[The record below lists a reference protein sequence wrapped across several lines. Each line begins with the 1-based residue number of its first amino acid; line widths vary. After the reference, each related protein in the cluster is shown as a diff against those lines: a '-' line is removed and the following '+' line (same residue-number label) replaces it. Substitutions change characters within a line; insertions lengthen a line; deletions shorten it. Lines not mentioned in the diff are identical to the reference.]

1 MTDSST
7 TKRTA
12 RANRLASET
21 SPYLLQHAN
30 NPVDWFPWG
39 AEALQKARDED
50 KPIFLSIGYSAC
62 HWCHVM
68 EHESFEDESI
78 ARVLNE
84 NFVSIKVDREE
95 RPDLDQIYMNAVM
108 ALRGGGGGW
117 PLSVFLTPTQ
127 EVFFGGTYWPPKS
140 RLGMP
145 GFDQVLHGVLD
156 AYSSRRDQVTT
167 QSKRITDWLNEN
179 EVAAS
184 VEKPGRDLL
193 ANAAEV
199 LTQSFDYENGGFGG
213 APKFPHA
220 MDLRLLTLLSRTWNP
235 DDPPGR
241 EGLLEMVRIN
251 CKKMAYGGIFDH
263 LAGGFARY
271 AVDEKWLVP
280 HFEKMLYDNA
290 LLADV
295 YLEMFAATR
304 DDFYSGIARKTLD
317 YMLGYLTD
325 GAGAFYSSED
335 ADSEGEEGKFY
346 VWSKQEIHDILG
358 PEIGRR
364 FCELYNVTAA
374 GNFEGHNILN
384 MTVSFQQFADQA
396 GMDKQ
401 DLRAEMRTARKKLL
415 EVRDRRI
422 RPGLDDKVLVSW
434 NALAIHALARAGV
447 ILDEPKYGGAAAQA
461 AEFIWQNLRKEDG
474 RLLHTWRNG
483 QAKLDAYLDDY
494 AYLILA
500 LLEVYQFD
508 FDVRWVDRAANLV
521 EQMVSHFW
529 DEEFGGFFFT
539 ADDHEQLIA
548 RSKVFQD
555 SSTPSGNA
563 MATSSLVR
571 LGRLTGR
578 TDWLEIAERTMSASL
593 SLIKRSPLASG
604 QMLIAIEQYLDD
616 AQEFVLV
623 AENEADIAAP
633 LAALRKSWNPS
644 SQVICQSGQPE
655 NTSGALANVL
665 DGKVAIDNRVT
676 LYTCDATGCQAPVV
690 GVEEILAAMKSRPGV

>member
-1 MTDSST
+1 
-7 TKRTA
+7 
-12 RANRLASET
+12 
-21 SPYLLQHAN
+21 
-30 NPVDWFPWG
+30 
-39 AEALQKARDED
+39 
-50 KPIFLSIGYSAC
+50 
-62 HWCHVM
+62 
-68 EHESFEDESI
+68 
-78 ARVLNE
+78 
-84 NFVSIKVDREE
+84 
-95 RPDLDQIYMNAVM
+95 MNAVM

-167 QSKRITDWLNEN
+167 QSKHITDWLNEN

-193 ANAAEV
+193 ANAAQV
-199 LTQSFDYENGGFGG
+199 LAQSFDYENGGFGG

-220 MDLRLLTLLSRTWNP
+220 MDLRLLTLLSRSWKSDAP
-235 DDPPGR
+235 LGR

-271 AVDEKWLVP
+271 TVDEKWLVP

-295 YLEMFAATR
+295 YTEMFAATG

-317 YMLGYLTD
+317 YVLGYVTD
-325 GAGAFYSSED
+325 EGGAFYSSED

-346 VWSKQEIHDILG
+346 VWSKQEILDILG

-384 MTVSFQQFADQA
+384 MTASFQQFADQA

-447 ILDEPKYGGAAAQA
+447 ILDEPKYGAATAQA
-461 AEFIWQNLRKEDG
+461 AEFIWQNLRKGDG

-508 FDVRWVDRAANLV
+508 FDVRWVDRAASLA

-563 MATSSLVR
+563 MAALSLVR

-616 AQEFVLV
+616 AKEFVLV
-623 AENEADIAAP
+623 AENEADIAAS

-644 SQVICQSGQPE
+644 SQVICQTEQPG
-655 NTSGALANVL
+655 TTTGARQCA
-665 DGKVAIDNRVT
+665 GW
-676 LYTCDATGCQAPVV
+676 
-690 GVEEILAAMKSRPGV
+690 